1 MKVGNLVVPKA
12 GCEMDGVDYGIGLI
26 LERLEYPEDDLAGPV
41 SYKVQWRH
49 EFQFWKEEELIL
61 VAE

>member
-1 MKVGNLVVPKA
+1 MKVGNLVVAKA
-12 GCEMDGVDYGIGLI
+12 GAGVVGVDYGIGVI
-26 LERLEYPEDDLAGPV
+26 LERFEYPEDDLAGPV

-49 EFQFWKEEELIL
+49 ESQFWKEEELIL

>member
-1 MKVGNLVVPKA
+1 MKVGNLVIPKEEFA
-12 GCEMDGVDYGIGLI
+12 TDCWDYGVGTI
-26 LERLEYPEDDLAGPV
+26 LERYEYPEDDLAGPV

-49 EFQFWKEEELIL
+49 EFEFWKEEELIL